1 MIVTPGDQP
10 SKQSSDQKVQ
20 FGDVNPDEPPP
31 SYSPHIESPPIAS
44 GSTLSSTP
52 TYKSKP
58 TNFLSLSNSDSSI
71 CGEFVIDPSIRIPS
85 SILPPL
91 RQDDTEDDRKN
102 LNLRSQNSSVNA
114 DIWLLGTPSSQDPE
128 SAIGADKP
136 RRTTIALISDHG
148 SIRAQVHTLDDAA
161 PFLLTARA
169 NHGTIRLAVP
179 RSFHGL
185 LSLSTRHGST
195 SLSDTLV
202 ENATQLSQID
212 DTRRYFIGDFQA
224 LGEVAWEGDLVE
236 LDATHGSL
244 RVKYIDEVEETHAK
258 KGFLSRL
265 FGK

>member
-1 MIVTPGDQP
+1 MIVTPEDQH
-10 SKQSSDQKVQ
+10 SKQSSDHKVQ
-20 FGDVNPDEPPP
+20 NEQFPDEPPP
-31 SYSPHIESPPIAS
+31 SYSPPIAS
-44 GSTLSSTP
+44 GSTLPSAP

-71 CGEFVIDPSIRIPS
+71 CGEFVIDPSIRIPPS
-85 SILPPL
+85 MLPPL
-91 RQDDTEDDRKN
+91 RQDETEDDRKN
-102 LNLRSQNSSVNA
+102 LNLRSQNN
-114 DIWLLGTPSSQDPE
+114 PE

-185 LSLSTRHGST
+185 LSLSTRHGSI

-212 DTRRYFIGDFQA
+212 NTRRYFIGDFQA
-224 LGEVAWEGDLVE
+224 LGEDAWEGDLVE
-236 LDATHGSL
+236 LEATHGSL
-244 RVKYIDEVEETHAK
+244 RVKYIDEVEETHGK
-258 KGFLSRL
+258 KGFLSWL
-265 FGK
+265 FKK